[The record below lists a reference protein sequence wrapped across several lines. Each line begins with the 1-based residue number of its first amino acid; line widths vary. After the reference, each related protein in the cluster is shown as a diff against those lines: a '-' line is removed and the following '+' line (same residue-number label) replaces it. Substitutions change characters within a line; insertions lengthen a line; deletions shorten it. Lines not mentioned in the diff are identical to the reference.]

1 MFDRFGVAGQPAAA
15 VVSPDGEVELL
26 LGAIDAE
33 LLDDVI
39 NGVLGA

>member
-1 MFDRFGVAGQPAAA
+1 MFERFGVAGQPAAA

-26 LGAIDAE
+26 LGAVDAE
-33 LLDDVI
+33 VLDDVI

>member
-1 MFDRFGVAGQPAAA
+1 MFERFGVAGQPAAA

-26 LGAIDAE
+26 LGAVDAE

>member
-1 MFDRFGVAGQPAAA
+1 VFDRFGVAGQPAAA

>member
-26 LGAIDAE
+26 LGAVDAE

>member
-1 MFDRFGVAGQPAAA
+1 VFERFGVAGQPAAA
-15 VVSPDGEVELL
+15 VVGPDGEVELL
-26 LGAIDAE
+26 LGAVEPD

>member
-15 VVSPDGEVELL
+15 VVGPDGDVELL
-26 LGAIDAE
+26 LGAVE
-33 LLDDVI
+33 PEVLDDVI